1 MAENEAKRDSRKAMA
16 RSTAPNEPPTPIAAP
31 RTSASGRR
39 KDAVPDR
46 IDIRDWFYQPSLD
59 RLPDTVVN
67 CDRVPHVLDQGRE
80 GACTGFALAA
90 VINFLRSDGRAKS
103 GSVSPQMLYEMAR
116 RYDEWPGEEYEGS
129 SARGAMKGWVAHGVC
144 PVDVWPADKK
154 GPEHFTPEIVGV
166 ARKVPGGAFYR
177 VMHRQ
182 IRDVHAAIADVGAV
196 YVTLMVHDGWDEP
209 GPNTAKVTYGDA
221 GKSRSISLPVIE
233 RRGRASSGH
242 AIALVGYSQ
251 QGFIVQNSWGKG
263 WGKGGFALLP
273 YEDFLLHATDVWVAQ
288 VGVPLEIDLWQ
299 TGDPDTTAGLQRAG
313 STIPLSEI
321 RPYVVDLGNNGKLS
335 NSGQYWTTRAD
346 VERLFNEII
355 PERTK
360 EWAKKRIL
368 FYIHGGLNDEDA
380 AARRIIAFRDVLL
393 ENEIYPVHI
402 MWESG
407 VLESVTSMLCDLV
420 TPDDERAASVTDWLK
435 RTRAALTEAKDWT
448 FEMTA
453 AVPGTK
459 LWKEMKENGRLAS
472 IGEVGGMS
480 IIADVVAKAAANMS
494 DADRK
499 KWEFHVTGHSAGAI
513 VTAHAMQLLVK
524 AGFDF
529 KTLQLFAPA
538 ITVEDFDTLVVPTIK
553 AGLCP
558 VPRTYVLRNEEE
570 LDDTVGPY
578 DKSLLYLVSNA
589 FEGQRGKPIL
599 GMKTFLEK
607 DVRIRNLLGAT
618 LVTSNPSIK
627 KAAYPFSSS
636 RTHGGFDN
644 DPPTMNSM
652 IWHIKGGKNPK
663 PQFELRHLQY

>member
-1 MAENEAKRDSRKAMA
+1 MG
-16 RSTAPNEPPTPIAAP
+16 RSTAPAEPTTPIAAP
-31 RTSASGRR
+31 RTSPSGRR

-59 RLPDTVVN
+59 RLPDVVVN
-67 CDRVPHVLDQGRE
+67 CDRVPLILDQRNE

-90 VINFLRSDGRAKS
+90 VINYLRADGRAQAS
-103 GSVSPQMLYEMAR
+103 SVSPQMIYEMAR
-116 RYDEWPGEEYEGS
+116 RYDEWPGESYEGS

-144 PVDVWPADKK
+144 LADSWPVSKK
-154 GPEHFTPEIVGV
+154 GPQHFTTDIADQ
-166 ARKVPGGAFYR
+166 ARAVPGGAFYR

-209 GPNTAKVTYGDA
+209 GPKSVTVAYTDK
-221 GKSRSISLPVIE
+221 GKSRSIGLPVIE
-233 RRGRASSGH
+233 RRGRASAGH
-242 AIALVGYSQ
+242 AVALVGYTR

-273 YEDFLLHATDVWVAQ
+273 YEDFLLHSTDVWVAQ
-288 VGVPLEIDLWQ
+288 VGVPLEIDLWEAGS
-299 TGDPDTTAGLQRAG
+299 TDTKAGLQRAG
-313 STIPLSEI
+313 STIPLTEI
-321 RPYVVDLGNNGKLS
+321 RPYVVDIGNNGRLS
-335 NSGQYWTTRAD
+335 DSGQYWTTRED
-346 VERLFNEII
+346 VERLFNDII

-360 EWAKKRIL
+360 SWAKKRIL

-407 VLESVTSMLCDLV
+407 VLESVTSMLCDMV
-420 TPDDERAASVTDWLK
+420 TPDDERAARVTDWLK
-435 RTRAALTEAKDWT
+435 RTRSALTEAKDWT

-453 AVPGTK
+453 AIPGTK
-459 LWKEMKENGRLAS
+459 LWNEMKENGRLAS
-472 IGEVGGMS
+472 VGDAGGMS
-480 IIADVVAKAAANMS
+480 IIADVVKKSAANVS
-494 DADRK
+494 AAEK
-499 KWEFHVTGHSAGAI
+499 KRWEFHVTGHSAGAI
-513 VTAHAMQLLVK
+513 VTAHAMQLLVQ

-538 ITVEDFDTLVVPTIK
+538 ITIADFDTLVVQSIK
-553 AGLCP
+553 DGLCP
-558 VPRTYVLRNEEE
+558 VPRTYVLRNEDE

-589 FEGQRGKPIL
+589 FEGQRGKPVL
-599 GMKTFLEK
+599 GIKTFLEK
-607 DVRIRNLLGAT
+607 DARMRALLGPT
-618 LVTSNPSIK
+618 LVTADPSIK

-652 IWHIKGGKNPK
+652 IWHIKGGRNPK
-663 PQFELRHLQY
+663 PLFELRHLQY